1 MLSTTGVSAELGRL
15 VVRRAQEDDLD
26 GIAKIGA
33 EAFGGLRP
41 VERGRAWV
49 SACWRGA
56 PRLQYWVIEGRP
68 GLLGYVLW
76 VEKGGFRDEAVVEL
90 EQIAVSASARG
101 RGIGSQLVLQSLEGV
116 EAELKLRGA
125 RLKLIEITT
134 GTEQGAVSFY
144 RRTLGA
150 EIVAT
155 LPGLFRGDEF
165 ILIARR

>member
-1 MLSTTGVSAELGRL
+1 MLSTPDVSVDLGRL
-15 VVRRAQEDDLD
+15 MVRRAQEDDLD
-26 GIAKIGA
+26 AIVAIGA

-49 SACWRGA
+49 AACWRGA
-56 PRLQYWVIEGRP
+56 PRLQYWIIEGHT
-68 GLLGYVLW
+68 GLVGYVLW
-76 VEKGGFRDEAVVEL
+76 VEKGGFRDAAVVEL
-90 EQIAVSASARG
+90 EQIAVSASVRG
-101 RGIGSQLVLQSLEGV
+101 RGIGAQLVLQSLEGL
-116 EAELKLRGA
+116 EADLKLRGS

-155 LPGLFRGDEF
+155 IPSLFRGDEF